1 MLQTNQ
7 IAEISHVVVM
17 SSIKLLIKSIL
28 VFGLELIDSGLHCWT
43 LEVNHLH
50 KPPWVE
56 ILCRKINLLNLKW
69 WVNDPLQSKSK
80 IS

>member
-1 MLQTNQ
+1 M
-7 IAEISHVVVM
+7 
-17 SSIKLLIKSIL
+17 
-28 VFGLELIDSGLHCWT
+28 IDFGLHCWT
-43 LEVNHLH
+43 LAVHH
-50 KPPWVE
+50 YFTQTTWVE